1 MLCTSLFYLNIEY
14 DISFNDNSQ
23 NIVQFPKI
31 NNKNDRVLFINKVF
45 NFSYTKNRKQYYDN
59 PRMMINHVKVFLKK
73 KKSFLI

>member
-1 MLCTSLFYLNIEY
+1 MFCTSLFYLNTEY
-14 DISFNDNSQ
+14 DISYNDNW
-23 NIVQFPKI
+23 QFPKI

-59 PRMMINHVKVFLKK
+59 PRMMLNHVKVFLKN